1 MKCAKCPFAT
11 KSNADGG
18 NIRFCSGLQSRNVFA
33 MSPMQLHTLVT
44 NGPRPHYLD
53 RLHEG
58 ESRRRRQ
65 GVAHTPSGIVLGNP
79 PRLGVPTFSRRS
91 AARPYSGSLKAR
103 NSPEYGPPLAA
114 TTMYCFPSTM

>member
-1 MKCAKCPFAT
+1 FTIADRSNCSLTRFRMKCAKCPFAT

-18 NIRFCSGLQSRNVFA
+18 NIMFCSGLQSRNVFA

-53 RLHEG
+53 RLCEG

-65 GVAHTPSGIVLGNP
+65 GVAHTPSGMATLC
-79 PRLGVPTFSRRS
+79 RRS
-91 AARPYSGSLKAR
+91 TVPRALLECAKGAR
-103 NSPEYGPPLAA
+103 LA
-114 TTMYCFPSTM
+114 T

>member
-18 NIRFCSGLQSRNVFA
+18 NIMFCSGLQSRNVFA

-53 RLHEG
+53 RLREG
-58 ESRRRRQ
+58 ESRRKRQ
-65 GVAHTPSGIVLGNP
+65 GVAHTPSRIGVGP
-79 PRLGVPTFSRRS
+79 PAAVATFYPRS
-91 AARPYSGSLKAR
+91 ADGRSFEFSLFDLVPR
-103 NSPEYGPPLAA
+103 
-114 TTMYCFPSTM
+114 